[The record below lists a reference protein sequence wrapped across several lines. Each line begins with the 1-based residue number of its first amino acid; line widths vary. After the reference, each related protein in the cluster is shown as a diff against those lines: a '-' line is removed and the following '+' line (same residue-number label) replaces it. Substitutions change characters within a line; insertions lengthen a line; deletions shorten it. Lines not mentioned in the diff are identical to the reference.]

1 MCTENVEPG
10 TRSAPIRWPYH
21 VMKPERIDRIVGLR
35 WYLLAAGV
43 ALLIVAITIPKL
55 RGDGSYGYGGLTGFN
70 LASLAIYAFAL
81 QKWRT
86 DRGLWMLAA
95 LLVVLLTPCMLYF
108 QWLRWKGNAGLAA
121 VAADPSQRRLLIDSA
136 IALVILART
145 VRFAAAAGVH
155 NWRLGR
161 HPSAG
166 GH

>member
-10 TRSAPIRWPYH
+10 TRSAPIRWSYH
-21 VMKPERIDRIVGLR
+21 VMNPERIDRIVAFR

-55 RGDGSYGYGGLTGFN
+55 RDDGSYGYGGLTGFN

-81 QKWRT
+81 RKWRT

>member
-1 MCTENVEPG
+1 MN
-10 TRSAPIRWPYH
+10 
-21 VMKPERIDRIVGLR
+21 PERIDRIVALR
-35 WYLLAAGV
+35 WYLLAAGG
-43 ALLIVAITIPKL
+43 ALLIVAVTIPKW
-55 RGDGSYGYGGLTGFN
+55 RGDGSYGYWGLTGFN

-108 QWLRWKGNAGLAA
+108 QWLRWNGNAGFAP
-121 VAADPSQRRLLIDSA
+121 VAGDPSQRRLLIDSA

-145 VRFAAAAGVH
+145 VRFAVAVGIR
-155 NWRLGR
+155 NWGLGR